1 MIQTTINQ
9 VNFVGNNGIYFNN
22 QKLNNNKVI
31 KFYEKNKKQKYR
43 VDDMLNTSII
53 ENDIINKSQ
62 LIDYLNLII
71 KNGKLYTFLVEK
83 IENAKVRDYIDYI
96 SIDRLERLQY
106 LITTE
111 NDNDKILA
119 IYLLVNNYF
128 TDIFLRFNKI

>member
-1 MIQTTINQ
+1 MIKTTINQ
-9 VNFVGNNGIYFNN
+9 VNFVRNNGIYFNN
-22 QKLNNNKVI
+22 QKLNNNNVI
-31 KFYEKNKKQKYR
+31 NFYEKNKKQKYR
-43 VDDMLNTSII
+43 VVDLLNTSII

-128 TDIFLRFNKI
+128 TDIFLRLNKI

>member
-9 VNFVGNNGIYFNN
+9 VNFVGNNGIYFKN

-62 LIDYLNLII
+62 LIDYLNTII
-71 KNGKLYTFLVEK
+71 KNGKLYSFLVEK
-83 IENAKVRDYIDYI
+83 IENAKVSNYVDYI

-106 LITTE
+106 LIETKD
-111 NDNDKILA
+111 DNDKLLA

-128 TDIFLRFNKI
+128 TDIFLRFNKV

>member
-71 KNGKLYTFLVEK
+71 KNGKLYSFLVEK
-83 IENAKVRDYIDYI
+83 IENAKVRDYVDYI

-128 TDIFLRFNKI
+128 TDIFLRFNKV